1 MVRRRF
7 PSPEGEF
14 VSPPREPVPAS
25 AVASPGTAFALNV
38 ILLLLVWS
46 RRKPSCKGKG
56 CSRRKIKAGSSFL
69 MRWEDHGGRW
79 LNSWGP
85 TAEPRARPPLAVAR
99 SAAGGCLRGGFPAA
113 DGAAAALSR
122 GQRPPWVLCSGVWV
136 LGRSRSEV
144 VHREDTTRDYQGVL
158 LWDVVLIQSYSCC
171 TRTEGFYLKRD
182 FKKFPKRTWS
192 APFFASSSQIGR
204 ERCSLERSEC
214 SPVFLFWLLK
224 CIPVFFFFFLCICSL
239 FSASGSRPERGR
251 HIRPL
256 VHLRFQDTPV

>member
-1 MVRRRF
+1 MGR
-7 PSPEGEF
+7 S
-14 VSPPREPVPAS
+14 
-25 AVASPGTAFALNV
+25 
-38 ILLLLVWS
+38 W
-46 RRKPSCKGKG
+46 
-56 CSRRKIKAGSSFL
+56 
-69 MRWEDHGGRW
+69 GRW

-224 CIPVFFFFFLCICSL
+224 CIPVFFFFF
-239 FSASGSRPERGR
+239 FSAFAPCSRHPAHAQREEGTS
-251 HIRPL
+251 
-256 VHLRFQDTPV
+256 VHLFIFVSKTHLFDKRPTHLL

>member
-1 MVRRRF
+1 MGR
-7 PSPEGEF
+7 S
-14 VSPPREPVPAS
+14 
-25 AVASPGTAFALNV
+25 
-38 ILLLLVWS
+38 W
-46 RRKPSCKGKG
+46 
-56 CSRRKIKAGSSFL
+56 
-69 MRWEDHGGRW
+69 GRW

-224 CIPVFFFFFLCICSL
+224 CIPVFFFFFSLHLLLVLGIRLTPRERKAHPSTCSSS
-239 FSASGSRPERGR
+239 FPR
-251 HIRPL
+251 HTCLINVQL
-256 VHLRFQDTPV
+256 IYFDATPVSSFSSQKKRELSQWSWPFTFLLFFLNLEVSVFEMQREENHKNNAFIFLKRK